1 LLLQLFD
8 VQLEIELDT
17 LLEEQGLMEEHEG
30 EIIDELHE
38 WELLE
43 GEEQEKQLDIKLD
56 ELKGELKDEH
66 SELMLED

>member
-1 LLLQLFD
+1 M
-8 VQLEIELDT
+8 QLELEIDT
-17 LLEEQGLMEEHEG
+17 LLEEQGFMEEHDG

-43 GEEQEKQLDIKLD
+43 GEEQEKLLDIKLE
-56 ELKGELKDEH
+56 ELKGELNDVH